1 MRAMRGLS
9 SATTMQVRTQDR
21 FTFLS
26 WIWGKKKISI
36 SKTYELESDKIILVF
51 AEKRRK
57 IVSVF

>member
-1 MRAMRGLS
+1 MRGLS

-36 SKTYELESDKIILVF
+36 SETYELESDKIILVF

>member
-26 WIWGKKKISI
+26 WIWGEKKI

-57 IVSVF
+57 IISVF

>member
-36 SKTYELESDKIILVF
+36 SETYELESDKIILVF